1 MFTVLHEV
9 DCYSMESIGDTVA
22 GGLGGLARVLT
33 GQPFDTIKVKLQTY
47 PHVYRTLTHSVT
59 KPIYWEEGVRGFY
72 AGSAPA
78 ILTNINENAVL
89 FLCYNQWA
97 TGTQRVSDLTTL
109 QRACCRSLAGVFS
122 SIACVPPTAK
132 STDHCISNILHSP
145 SRLLHGACSI

>member
-1 MFTVLHEV
+1 
-9 DCYSMESIGDTVA
+9 MESIGDTVA
-22 GGLGGLARVLT
+22 GGLGGLACVLA

-59 KPIYWEEGVRGFY
+59 KTYWEEGVRGFY

-89 FLCYNQWA
+89 FLCYNHCQRFVQWA

-109 QRACCRSLAGVFS
+109 QRACCGSLASVFS
-122 SIACVPPTAK
+122 SIACIPPDRIKCKLQVQTM
-132 STDHCISNILHSP
+132 SVQNLGLVQQT
-145 SRLLHGACSI
+145 RER